1 MKLYI
6 LAERLKKTVDE
17 VLRASKKLKL
27 EIKSS
32 EQKLTHDQVIEL
44 TKYFSEKRRFLFF
57 ILLRNYIL
65 GFLTAFIAL
74 FKRRGYL
81 YGLISG
87 ITIFT
92 VYAFD
97 NVNTSPL
104 ASITLTSFK

>member
-44 TKYFSEKRRFLFF
+44 TKYFSEKNTLEILPLSF
-57 ILLRNYIL
+57 IK
-65 GFLTAFIAL
+65 A
-74 FKRRGYL
+74 K
-81 YGLISG
+81 
-87 ITIFT
+87 
-92 VYAFD
+92 
-97 NVNTSPL
+97 SPQ
-104 ASITLTSFK
+104 SPNR